1 MIIFALGTGHGKSVI
16 IQTLA
21 NMKSIAGE
29 RVIIV
34 CLNYFLA
41 YWGRTI
47 YDSQHIDNRNTEYVS
62 LNCFSKMPVDDN
74 AIVVFDEIDQGLS
87 EIGFVIEK

>member
-1 MIIFALGTGHGKSVI
+1 MILFALGTGHGKSVI

-41 YWGRTI
+41 YWGRTT
-47 YDSQHIDNRNTEYVS
+47 YDS
-62 LNCFSKMPVDDN
+62 
-74 AIVVFDEIDQGLS
+74 
-87 EIGFVIEK
+87 